1 MKLFKITITFLLLM
15 LLISPLHAEDETLLE
30 TLDIKL
36 HGFFDSRA
44 GARIL
49 DDNHE
54 EELSLGESRLQL
66 DLEKLGYS
74 STLKLRADLIYD
86 KVTDDRDLNL
96 DTGYG
101 PVDLREAN
109 ILLTPTYTMD
119 LKLGRQILTWG
130 TGDLLF
136 INDMFPKDWQSFF
149 TGRDEEYL
157 KAPSDGVLISMFP
170 QYATIDI
177 AYTPKFDPDRFI
189 SGERISYWNPIMGS
203 RAGENAVME
212 PDTPDEWFNNDELAV
227 RISKN
232 ISSYEIALYGY
243 NGFWKSPAGMTGSG
257 VTSTPIFPGL
267 SVYGASI
274 RGGLGK
280 GLINAEAGYYSSQND
295 ADGDNPLI
303 PNDETRFLLGYER
316 EIIRDLSG
324 SVQYYVE
331 YMQDYKKYKQGVSAD
346 PKVKARQ
353 VATLRITKQ
362 AMSQNLTLS
371 FFGYY
376 SPTDKDGYIRPAAK
390 YKLTDEWLITAG
402 LNIFDGEK
410 KHTFFGQFKKNSNIY
425 SGIRY
430 SF

>member
-1 MKLFKITITFLLLM
+1 MKFFKITITFLLLM

-170 QYATIDI
+170 QFATIDI

-232 ISSYEIALYGY
+232 ISSY
-243 NGFWKSPAGMTGSG
+243 
-257 VTSTPIFPGL
+257 
-267 SVYGASI
+267 
-274 RGGLGK
+274 
-280 GLINAEAGYYSSQND
+280 
-295 ADGDNPLI
+295 
-303 PNDETRFLLGYER
+303 
-316 EIIRDLSG
+316 
-324 SVQYYVE
+324 
-331 YMQDYKKYKQGVSAD
+331 
-346 PKVKARQ
+346 
-353 VATLRITKQ
+353 
-362 AMSQNLTLS
+362 
-371 FFGYY
+371 
-376 SPTDKDGYIRPAAK
+376 
-390 YKLTDEWLITAG
+390 
-402 LNIFDGEK
+402 
-410 KHTFFGQFKKNSNIY
+410 
-425 SGIRY
+425 
-430 SF
+430 